1 MDRPVISEAAR
12 SEYGRIAAA
21 VATHHEVTSGQMMGM
36 PMLYSGGKA
45 FAGLFGDAMV
55 FKLAGAAHE
64 AALARPGASLFD
76 PSGRGRPMKAWVR
89 IPIEDAAEW
98 QRLADEA
105 IEARLSA

>member
-12 SEYGRIAAA
+12 SEYERIAAA

-36 PMLYSGGKA
+36 PMLYSGGK
-45 FAGLFGDAMV
+45 DAMV

-64 AALARPGASLFD
+64 AALARPGAALFD
-76 PSGRGRPMKAWVR
+76 PSGMGRPMKAWVR
-89 IPIEDAAEW
+89 IPIEDSADW
-98 QRLADEA
+98 QHLADAA